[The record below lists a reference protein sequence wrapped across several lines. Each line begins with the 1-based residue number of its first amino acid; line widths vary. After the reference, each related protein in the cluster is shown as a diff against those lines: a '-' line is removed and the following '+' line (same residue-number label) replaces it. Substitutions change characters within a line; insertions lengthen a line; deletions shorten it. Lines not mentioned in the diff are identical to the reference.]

1 MKKYHK
7 NAVIIKLSPVGGGG
21 NPKGNRR
28 VATEELIAN
37 RCAHIY
43 IDTNNMDPPN
53 QFGRDVFRIPVLKS
67 GQLDPKGGYMTGPLS
82 KNKLEYEEY

>member
-1 MKKYHK
+1 
-7 NAVIIKLSPVGGGG
+7 
-21 NPKGNRR
+21 
-28 VATEELIAN
+28 
-37 RCAHIY
+37 
-43 IDTNNMDPPN
+43 MDPPN